1 MWLQF
6 FLALLAGLLLICL
19 PGFLFLKSL
28 RMPWIDSLCCGPVIT
43 VAFYQV
49 IAIAASALGVGSS
62 WQLLFFGTVAVA
74 CVIAVGVRFAG
85 RNHVGRCAE
94 ADRSSAMPVSDG
106 CKDWLL
112 LVLYVALASVVT
124 LYVFVLNLDGP
135 ESILQEYDNVHHLG
149 LIQAFHE
156 SGDWSPLSTTV
167 YAGVSNSA
175 SIPFVGNAG
184 FYPSAFHCLAAMLMG
199 SVGISAAMAENVLL
213 ALACA
218 VVFPMGMF
226 AVMRRVFP
234 DRRILLAGACSVLA
248 FGAFPWGMLMFGG
261 IFPNLLSNSL
271 VPSML
276 FFFIAAC
283 GKGVCRGAR
292 VTMALAFVVS
302 CIGVAFSQPNGVF
315 TAAVIL
321 APYCVWR
328 SGDLA
333 SLVSRGSNPGAFARH
348 LIQAVAAVVIA
359 LIWFGLYKAPF
370 LQSVVAYEWPPIC
383 SLSQA
388 VFNALSLSY
397 TVYALVQPV
406 LAVAVML
413 GIVYTLWDRK
423 YLWLTGA
430 FAFASVI
437 YVFCAGSDG
446 FLKHFLSGFW
456 YTDPFRVAATA
467 SIAAVPLAALGLSC
481 AIGIVCK
488 LMKGIAR
495 ERKGG
500 KALTGVVL
508 AGLFL
513 LGVYFPNHSIGG
525 YFDVTTAFGN
535 IRNLIEEERSATYAN
550 VLDSEELAFARE
562 AEALVPEGA
571 VVANLPDDGS
581 AFLYGLDGFDVY
593 YRSIGGF
600 GGDSE
605 TETSSVIR
613 ERLDEVGSDPDVAA
627 ALDEAG
633 IDYVIL
639 LDQNGQREEG
649 RRFFDSYNSELWSG
663 INRISDDTAGLELL
677 LSEGD
682 MRLYRIDA

>member
-6 FLALLAGLLLICL
+6 FLALLVGLLLIFL
-19 PGFLFLKSL
+19 PGLLFLKSL
-28 RMPWIDSLCCGPVIT
+28 RLPWIDSLCCGPVIT
-43 VAFYQV
+43 IAFYQI
-49 IAIAASALGVGSS
+49 IAIMASALGVDSS
-62 WQLLFFGTVAVA
+62 WQLLFFVAVA
-74 CVIAVGVRFAG
+74 IACVAVSVSSVG
-85 RNHVGRCAE
+85 RNLVARQGRVDQVLKAP
-94 ADRSSAMPVSDG
+94 APSP

-112 LVLYVALASVVT
+112 LVMCVAMASAVT

-149 LIQAFHE
+149 LIQAFHK

-167 YAGVSNSA
+167 YASVSESA
-175 SIPFVGNAG
+175 SIPFVNDSG

-199 SVGISAAMAENVLL
+199 SVGTSAAMAENVLL
-213 ALACA
+213 TLLCS
-218 VVFPMGMF
+218 VVFPLGMF
-226 AVMRRVFP
+226 AVMRRVFS
-234 DRRILLAGACSVLA
+234 DRRILLAGSSVVLA

-271 VPSML
+271 VPSMVL
-276 FFFIAAC
+276 FFIAAC
-283 GKGVCRGAR
+283 ERGLGNGAR
-292 VTMALAFVVS
+292 VMMVFAFVVS

-333 SLVSRGSNPGAFARH
+333 SLVSGGSNLGGSARH
-348 LIQAVAAVVIA
+348 LVRIISAVVIA

-370 LQSVVAYEWPPIC
+370 LQSVIEYEWPAIC
-383 SLSQA
+383 SPAQA

-397 TVYALVQPV
+397 TVYSLAQPL
-406 LAVAVML
+406 LAIAVML

-423 YLWLTGA
+423 YLWLTGS

-437 YVFCAGSDG
+437 YVFCAGTNG

-467 SIAAVPLAALGLSC
+467 SIAGIPLAALGLYC
-481 AIGIVCK
+481 VIRLVYK
-488 LMKGIAR
+488 LMRAITRG
-495 ERKGG
+495 EENG
-500 KALTGVVL
+500 KVLSGVALI
-508 AGLFL
+508 GLFL
-513 LGVYFPNHSIGG
+513 LGVYFPNHSVGG

-535 IRNLIEEERSATYAN
+535 IRGLIEEERSATYAN

-562 AEALVPEGA
+562 AEALVPDGA

-581 AFLYGLDGFDVY
+581 AFLYGLDGFNVY
-593 YRSIGGF
+593 YRSLGGY

-613 ERLDEVGSDPDVAA
+613 DRLDEVATDSSVAA
-627 ALDEAG
+627 ALCDAG
-633 IDYVIL
+633 IDYVLL
-639 LDQNGQREEG
+639 LDQDGRREEG

-663 INRISDDTAGLELL
+663 VNSISDDTLGLELV

-682 MRLYRIDA
+682 MRLYRIDV